1 MLVLS
6 YEFAERRLLMPIQ
19 FTQSCPTCGR
29 RIQIQASLM
38 GHSVACPHCRAE
50 FDASAGIAKPAEID
64 GRIRVNHMVDTE
76 PVDPLMA
83 RVEKALARANDQSTA
98 IG

>member
-6 YEFAERRLLMPIQ
+6 YEFAERRPLMSIQ

-38 GHSVACPHCRAE
+38 GRSVACPHCQAE
-50 FDASAGIAKPAEID
+50 FEASEGGTNRAEID
-64 GRIRVNHMVDTE
+64 GRIRVNHLVDVE

-83 RVEKALARANDQSTA
+83 RVEKALARANVQ
-98 IG
+98 